1 MKTMLL
7 AGAIAALL
15 PLGASA
21 AQLSSQDR
29 SFIEHA
35 AMGGLAEVQ
44 EGQLAQSKAQAA
56 PVKQFGQRMVQDHTP
71 NNKEL
76 MALAQQK
83 GVTPPAA
90 LDSKHAQEVASLQK
104 DSGANFDR
112 AYIRGELADHQEM
125 AKLLQ
130 QEITSGSDPDV
141 KAYAQKTLP
150 VIQEHLRMVQ
160 QLQGQG

>member
-15 PLGASA
+15 PVGAFA
-21 AQLSSQDR
+21 AQLSTQDR

-44 EGQLAQSKAQAA
+44 EGQLAQSKAASPQ
-56 PVKQFGQRMVQDHTP
+56 VKQFGQRMVQDHTP
-71 NNKEL
+71 NNQEL
-76 MALAQQK
+76 MTLARQK

-90 LDSKHAQEVASLQK
+90 LDSTHRQEITTLQK
-104 DSGANFDR
+104 DSGAAFDR
-112 AYIRGELADHQEM
+112 DYIKREVSDHQEM
-125 AKLLQ
+125 ASLLQ
-130 QEITSGSDPDV
+130 QEIQSGTDPDV

-150 VIQEHLRMVQ
+150 VIQEHLRMAQ